1 LLRSGGRAI
10 VLTVNL
16 RSPIT
21 VVSRLTP
28 FWAHYRIKR
37 LFWGGEERDTFPVQY
52 RMNTRRVLRNWFER
66 HGFREAAFARLDDL
80 STFGRFRYLSAAE
93 LKVWR
98 AFRRAGFAY
107 PEHCLL
113 GIFERA

>member
-1 LLRSGGRAI
+1 
-10 VLTVNL
+10 LTVNL

-52 RMNTRRVLRNWFER
+52 RMNTRPVLRRWFEQ
-66 HGFREAAFARLDDL
+66 HGFREAAFTRLDDL
-80 STFGRFRYLSAAE
+80 STFGRFRYLNAAE
-93 LKVWR
+93 LRIWR
-98 AFRRAGFAY
+98 VFRRMGIAY
-107 PEHCLL
+107 PENCLL
-113 GIFERA
+113 GIYERL